1 MEINYLSF
9 LLAFLVSVILTT
21 LIIFFYTSINNY
33 IKTPVGP
40 QKIHKGNVPRLG
52 GLSIYVTFSI
62 FTLFNFSEENHLFF
76 KLLFVSF
83 PVFVFGFFE
92 DITQSVTPKLRLF
105 GCLIS
110 SVLFVFIFDNKIS
123 NVGTFY
129 IDFFLAYETISILF
143 TIFCIIFLIQA
154 FNIIDGLNGLS
165 LSSAIL
171 ILLSICFISYDL
183 QDKKIFQLTLLIISL
198 LLGVLL
204 FNFPY
209 GRIFIG
215 DAGAYVIGFLIAIFT
230 IILSDN
236 NKNLSPIV
244 IVQILIFPAYELI
257 RSIIRRI
264 ATKKRILKPDKK
276 HLHSLL
282 FRFNK
287 LRLNFKLLKLNSYTS
302 FQIILIQIINCL
314 FVITFY
320 KNEIIILCG
329 IIFFIILYEGLY
341 KFLVLKIRKS
351 MF

>member
-1 MEINYLSF
+1 
-9 LLAFLVSVILTT
+9 LLVHK
-21 LIIFFYTSINNY
+21 III
-33 IKTPVGP
+33 
-40 QKIHKGNVPRLG
+40 
-52 GLSIYVTFSI
+52 
-62 FTLFNFSEENHLFF
+62 
-76 KLLFVSF
+76 VSF

-92 DITQSVTPKLRLF
+92 DLTQSVTPKLRLF
-105 GCLIS
+105 GSLIS
-110 SVLFVFIFDNKIS
+110 SVLFVIIFDSKIS
-123 NVGTFY
+123 NVGMFY
-129 IDFFLAYETISILF
+129 IDIFLAYETISMLF
-143 TIFCIIFLIQA
+143 TVCCIIFLIQA

-171 ILLSICFISYDL
+171 ILLSISFISYDL
-183 QDKKIFQLTLLIISL
+183 QDKKIFQITILIISL
-198 LLGVLL
+198 LLGVFL

-215 DAGAYVIGFLIAIFT
+215 DAGAYVTGFLIATCT
-230 IILSDN
+230 IILADN

-264 ATKKRILKPDKK
+264 VTKKNILKPDKK

-287 LRLNFKLLKLNSYTS
+287 LRLNFQLLKLNSYTS

-320 KNEIIILCG
+320 NNEIIILCG
-329 IIFFIILYEGLY
+329 IVFFIILYEVLY
-341 KFLVLKIRKS
+341 KYLLFKMRKP
-351 MF
+351 MLL